1 MIKVYEKNMLENWA
15 MILYNGVFGRNFM
28 ILYYVFERKGV
39 EANVAGS

>member
-1 MIKVYEKNMLENWA
+1 MIKVYEKNMLENWI
-15 MILYNGVFGRNFM
+15 MILYNDVSGRNFM